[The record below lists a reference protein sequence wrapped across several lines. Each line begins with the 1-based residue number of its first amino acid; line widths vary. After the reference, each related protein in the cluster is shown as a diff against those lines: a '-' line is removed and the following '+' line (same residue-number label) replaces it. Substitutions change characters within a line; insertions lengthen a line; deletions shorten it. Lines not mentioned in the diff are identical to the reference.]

1 MSRVEK
7 EKKDGLQKIQT
18 MHQEIRDLKTK
29 LADFEA
35 NKAKEIKK
43 LEDSLT
49 ETLKSNKKAQVAIS
63 PTFYEL
69 LFHTE
74 AQLFCTYNL

>member
-1 MSRVEK
+1 VFGQNDMARVEK

-18 MHQEIRDLKTK
+18 MHQEIRDLKSK

-43 LEDSLT
+43 LEVSISSTCLHEAFMLANTESTKRLT
-49 ETLKSNKKAQVAIS
+49 T
-63 PTFYEL
+63 
-69 LFHTE
+69 
-74 AQLFCTYNL
+74 